1 MGESKRDKM
10 EGSYNFL
17 CGNSISTIGQK
28 NLSYGILPQPSSE
41 FLPTAEKV
49 YLNIIEETTVIKNN
63 RVETSLLWK
72 FDEPHLTANRKI
84 SINSLESLKRKLQ
97 KTPDFAKH
105 YHDQIQKYIALD
117 HARHVNK
124 EEAKSN
130 NEIRKYIPT
139 TKF

>member
-1 MGESKRDKM
+1 MGESKHDKR

-17 CGNSISTIGQK
+17 CGNSVSTIDQK
-28 NLSYGILPQPSSE
+28 TISYRILPQPSSE
-41 FLPTAEKV
+41 FLPPGEKV
-49 YLNIIEETTVIKNN
+49 SLNIIEETTVIKDN
-63 RVETSLLWK
+63 RAETSLLWK
-72 FDEPHLTANRKI
+72 VDPPHLTANRKI

-97 KTPDFAKH
+97 NNPAFAKL
-105 YHDQIQKYIALD
+105 YQDQIQKYIALD

-130 NEIRKYIPT
+130 IEIRNYIPT